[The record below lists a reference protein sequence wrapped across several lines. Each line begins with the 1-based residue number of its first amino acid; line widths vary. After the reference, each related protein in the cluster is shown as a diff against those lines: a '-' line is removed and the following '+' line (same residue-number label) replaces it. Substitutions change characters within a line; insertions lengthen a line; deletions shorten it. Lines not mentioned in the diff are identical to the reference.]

1 MKNILLK
8 SLIGITVLALGLT
21 ACSLPFVGNNP
32 TPGGS
37 QPQANLEATVSA
49 RLTQIA
55 FDALVAQMTQQA
67 MVTATP
73 LPTNTPWPTPTY
85 LPPTATAIPPT
96 ATAIPIPCHRASY
109 VEDVTIKDNTTMTA
123 GDPFVKTWRIK
134 NTGTCSWT
142 KDYRIVFLNG
152 NAMNAPASVA
162 FPTNVNPGNTVDLS
176 VPMNAPGT
184 TGDYTGSWMLKAAN
198 GTTFGVGTGG
208 NVPLTVVIKVITVPT
223 SKDTHIIYDFVKNY
237 CSAQWRTN
245 AGFINC
251 PSNGFDFTNGSI
263 TRSYAPVLESGTIDD
278 EGALQTVP
286 ATGGDGMI
294 QGQYPSMIIHS
305 GDVFA
310 ASLLCSNKMTACSV
324 TFELSYME
332 KGGTTR
338 TALGTWNKTLDG
350 NILPVTVDLS
360 SLDGKD
366 VIFFL
371 KVISQGNSKEDLA
384 QWMAAR
390 VTHP

>member
-1 MKNILLK
+1 MKNIFLK
-8 SLIGITVLALGLT
+8 SLVIITVLALGLT
-21 ACSLPFVGNNP
+21 ACSLPFVGNP

-55 FDALVAQMTQQA
+55 FEALVVQMTQQS
-67 MVTATP
+67 MVSPTP
-73 LPTNTPWPTPTY
+73 LPTNTPMSTPTNI
-85 LPPTATAIPPT
+85 PPTATTIPPT
-96 ATAIPIPCHRASY
+96 ATAIPIPCHQASY
-109 VEDVTIKDNTTMTA
+109 VDDITIKDGTSLTA

-162 FPTNVNPGNTVDLS
+162 FPTNVNPGSTVDLS

-184 TGDYTGSWMLKAAN
+184 TGDYTGSWMLKASN
-198 GTTFGVGTGG
+198 GTTFGVGAGG
-208 NVPLTVVIKVITVPT
+208 NVPLTIVIKVATIPT

-305 GDVFA
+305 GDIFA

-332 KGGTTR
+332 KGGSTKTV
-338 TALGTWNKTLDG
+338 LGTWNKTLDG

-360 SLDGKD
+360 SLDGKE

-371 KVISQGNSKEDLA
+371 KVLSQGNSKEDLA

>member
-1 MKNILLK
+1 MKNIVLK
-8 SLIGITVLALGLT
+8 SLLVITVLALALT
-21 ACSLPFVGNNP
+21 ACSLPFVGGNP

-37 QPQANLEATVSA
+37 QPQTNIEATVSA

-55 FDALVAQMTQQA
+55 FDTLVAQMTQQA
-67 MVTATP
+67 MVTPTP
-73 LPTNTPWPTPTY
+73 LPTNTPWPTPTQAV
-85 LPPTATAIPPT
+85 PTATAIPPT
-96 ATAIPIPCHRASY
+96 PTAIPVPCHQASFID
-109 VEDVTIKDNTTMTA
+109 DVTIKDKSSMTA
-123 GDPFVKTWRIK
+123 GDPFIKTWRIK

-162 FPTNVNPGNTVDLS
+162 FPANVNPGNTVDLS

-198 GTTFGVGTGG
+198 GTTFGVGAGG
-208 NVPLTVVIKVITVPT
+208 NVPLTVVIKVITVPV

-251 PSNGFDFTNGSI
+251 PSNGFDFQNGSI
-263 TRSYAPVLESGTIDD
+263 TRSYAPVLESGTVDD

-310 ASLLCSNKMTACSV
+310 ASLLCSNKMTSCSV

-332 KGGTTR
+332 KGGSTKTV
-338 TALGTWNKTLDG
+338 LGTWNKTLDG
-350 NILPVTVDLS
+350 TILPVTVDLS

-371 KVISQGNSKEDLA
+371 KVMSQGNSKEDLA

>member
-1 MKNILLK
+1 MKNMLLK
-8 SLIGITVLALGLT
+8 SLLIFTVLALSLT
-21 ACSLPFVGNNP
+21 ACNLPFGGNP

-37 QPQANLEATVSA
+37 QNQADLEATVSA

-67 MVTATP
+67 MVTPTP
-73 LPTNTPWPTPTY
+73 QATNTPMPTATNV
-85 LPPTATAIPPT
+85 PPTATAIPPT
-96 ATAIPIPCHRASY
+96 ATAIPIPCHQASFID
-109 VEDVTIKDNTTMTA
+109 DVTIKDKTSLTA

-142 KDYRIVFLNG
+142 KDYRIYFLSG

-162 FPTNVNPGNTVDLS
+162 FPANVNPGSTVDLS

-184 TGDYTGSWMLKAAN
+184 TGDYTGNWMLKAAN
-198 GTTFGVGTGG
+198 GTTYGVGAGG
-208 NVPLTVVIKVITVPT
+208 NVPLTVVIKVVAIPT
-223 SKDTHIIYDFVKNY
+223 SKDTHIVYDFVKNY
-237 CSAQWRTN
+237 CNAQWRTN

-263 TRSYAPVLESGTIDD
+263 TRSYAPILENGTTDD

-294 QGQYPSMIIHS
+294 QGQYPSMVIHS
-305 GDVFA
+305 GDFFA

-324 TFELSYME
+324 TFELSYMV
-332 KGGTTR
+332 KGTDTK
-338 TALGTWNKTLDG
+338 TVLGTWDKTLTG

-360 SLDGKD
+360 SLDGKEI
-366 VIFFL
+366 IFFL
-371 KVISQGNSKEDLA
+371 KVMSQGNSKEDLA

>member
-1 MKNILLK
+1 MKNIVLK
-8 SLIGITVLALGLT
+8 SLLVITVLALALT
-21 ACSLPFVGNNP
+21 ACSLPFVGGNP

-37 QPQANLEATVSA
+37 QPQTNVEATVSA

-55 FDALVAQMTQQA
+55 FDTLVAQMTQQA
-67 MVTATP
+67 MVTPTP
-73 LPTNTPWPTPTY
+73 LPTNTPWPTPTQAV
-85 LPPTATAIPPT
+85 PTATAIPPT
-96 ATAIPIPCHRASY
+96 PTAIPVPCHQASFID
-109 VEDVTIKDNTTMTA
+109 DVTIKDKTSMTA
-123 GDPFVKTWRIK
+123 GDPFIKTWRIK

-162 FPTNVNPGNTVDLS
+162 FPANVNPGNTVDLS

-198 GTTFGVGTGG
+198 GTTFGVGAGG
-208 NVPLTVVIKVITVPT
+208 NVPLTVVIKVITVPV

-251 PSNGFDFTNGSI
+251 PSNGFDFQNGSI
-263 TRSYAPVLESGTIDD
+263 TRSYAPVLESGTVDD

-310 ASLLCSNKMTACSV
+310 ASLLCSNKMTSCSV

-332 KGGTTR
+332 KGGSTKTV
-338 TALGTWNKTLDG
+338 LGTWNKTLDG
-350 NILPVTVDLS
+350 TILPVTVDLS

-371 KVISQGNSKEDLA
+371 KVMSQGNSKEDLA

>member
-1 MKNILLK
+1 MKKTFHKYFLTIVVLL
-8 SLIGITVLALGLT
+8 LGMA
-21 ACSLPFVGNNP
+21 ACSLPFGGTA

-37 QPQANLEATVSA
+37 LSQAEIDATVSA

-55 FDALVAQMTQQA
+55 FDDLLAQMTQQA
-67 MVTATP
+67 QATPQPTSTPQPTATAHI
-73 LPTNTPWPTPTY
+73 PTN
-85 LPPTATAIPPT
+85 TAIPPT
-96 ATAIPIPCHRASY
+96 ATAVPIPCHRASFI
-109 VEDVTIKDNTTMTA
+109 EDVTIKDSTSLTA

-134 NTGTCSWT
+134 NTGSCSWT
-142 KDYRIVFLNG
+142 KDYRIVFVNG

-162 FPTNVNPGNTVDLS
+162 FPDTVNPGGTVDIS
-176 VPMNAPGT
+176 VPMNAPAN
-184 TGDYTGSWMLKAAN
+184 TGDYSGNWMLKAAN
-198 GTTFGVGTGG
+198 GTTFGVGSSG
-208 NVPLTVVIKVITVPT
+208 NAALTVVIKVTAIPN
-223 SKDTHIIYDFVKNY
+223 SKDTHIVYDFVKNY

-251 PSNGFDFTNGSI
+251 PSTGIDYQNGSI
-263 TRSYAPVLESGTIDD
+263 TRSYAPILENGQVDD

-294 QGQYPSMIIHS
+294 QGQYPAMTIHS
-305 GDVFA
+305 GDFFA
-310 ASLLCSNKMTACSV
+310 ATLLCSNKMTACSV

-338 TALGTWNKTLDG
+338 TTLGTWNKTLDG
-350 NILPVTVDLS
+350 NILPVSVDLS
-360 SLDGKD
+360 SLDGKE

-371 KVISQGNSKEDLA
+371 KVLSQGNSKEDLA